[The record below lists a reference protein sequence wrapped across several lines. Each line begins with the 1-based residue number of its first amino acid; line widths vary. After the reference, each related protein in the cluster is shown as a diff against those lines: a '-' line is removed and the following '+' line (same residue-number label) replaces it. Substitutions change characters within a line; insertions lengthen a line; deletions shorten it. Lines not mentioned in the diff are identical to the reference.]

1 MHKQRQLDTL
11 KNLKLVRQNGKYS
24 STNLIRGSMIHEMF
38 LIFSESHPNSDKKYL
53 MTRVMTDNIVHK
65 NSFYS
70 RENVWRIFDQ
80 RYLSCPS
87 WVVEDIASMTSHG
100 EMSPD
105 FLSLAYLYFAFRER
119 MAYDIVTEII
129 WVQWRDKKTA
139 LELQTVEDYIVS
151 RENEIPAIKQWSETT
166 VRKCAQ
172 SILSSLRDFGILKGK
187 VNKSIQH
194 PSVSLESAYHLLC
207 ILMAEGYEGKALIT
221 AKDWRLFL
229 WNEIDVIDALNKMSM
244 QQWIRFERSGPTT
257 IMELVRMPGEKL

>member
-1 MHKQRQLDTL
+1 
-11 KNLKLVRQNGKYS
+11 
-24 STNLIRGSMIHEMF
+24 
-38 LIFSESHPNSDKKYL
+38 
-53 MTRVMTDNIVHK
+53 
-65 NSFYS
+65 
-70 RENVWRIFDQ
+70 
-80 RYLSCPS
+80 
-87 WVVEDIASMTSHG
+87 
-100 EMSPD
+100 
-105 FLSLAYLYFAFRER
+105 

-129 WVQWRDKKTA
+129 WGQWHDKKTA

-151 RENEIPAIKQWSETT
+151 RENEISAIKQWSETT

-187 VNKSIQH
+187 VNKSIQR

-229 WNEIDVIDALNKMSM
+229 WNEIDVIEALNKMSM
-244 QQWIRFERSGPTT
+244 HQWIRFERSGPTT